1 MTLDNIIGQEEVK
14 ERLLAQYEADK
25 LPHALMLC
33 GPSGAGKLPLA
44 IAMAQLLLC
53 QRPIKRHA
61 DGTQA
66 TTYEPCGQ
74 CPACQMS
81 KRWAHPDLHFAFPV
95 IKKKNSS
102 TAPISDDYLQE
113 WRHLLDQSPYFDMN
127 DWLTEMKAENQQA
140 IYYVPEADNLLRKL
154 AIKSSQG
161 GRRVVIL
168 WLPERMN
175 QETSNKLLKLIEE
188 PPSGV
193 HFILVS
199 NDPDQVLGTI
209 ISRCQRIPVPVLSEE
224 EIKNHLMHREAV
236 PEDVAANLAH
246 VAQGSYT
253 EAIKQM
259 RAGNE
264 ASEYFELFVS
274 LMRSSYARHAKE
286 MQEWS
291 DKVVKLGRE
300 KQKDLLQYFQRLI
313 RENFIYNFQRQS
325 ELNYMNPQEAEFAV
339 KFARF
344 INERNVILIM
354 EQLDKA
360 QRDIEQNVNAKMV
373 FFDFAVKLT
382 ILLKQ

>member
-1 MTLDNIIGQEEVK
+1 MTFDNIIGQQEVK
-14 ERLLAQYEADK
+14 ERLLTQFEADR

-44 IAMAQLLLC
+44 LSLAQLLLC
-53 QRPIKRHA
+53 QHPV
-61 DGTQA
+61 GS
-66 TTYEPCGQ
+66 EPCGQ
-74 CPACQMS
+74 CPACQMT
-81 KRWAHPDLHFAFPV
+81 KRWAHPDLHFSFPV
-95 IKKKNSS
+95 IKKKGSS
-102 TAPISDDYLQE
+102 TAPISDNYMQE
-113 WRHLLDQSPYFDMN
+113 WRQMLDRSPYFDIN
-127 DWLTEMKAENQQA
+127 DWLAEMNAENQQA

-161 GRRVVIL
+161 GKRVVIL

-175 QETSNKLLKLIEE
+175 QDTANKLLKLIEE

-199 NDPDQVLGTI
+199 DEPDQVLGTI
-209 ISRCQRIPVPVLSEE
+209 LSRCQRIPVPTLPEDV
-224 EIKNHLMHREAV
+224 IKKHLMEKEAM

-253 EAIKQM
+253 QARKQM
-259 RAGNE
+259 QAGNE
-264 ASEYFELFVS
+264 ESAYFELFVS
-274 LMRSSYARHAKE
+274 LMRSSYARRAKE

-291 DKVVKLGRE
+291 DKVAKMGRE
-300 KQKDLLQYFQRLI
+300 KQKHLLQYFQRLV

-325 ELNYMNPQEAEFAV
+325 ELNYMTPQEAEFSV

-344 INERNVILIM
+344 INERNVIMIM
-354 EQLDKA
+354 EQLDAA
-360 QRDIEQNVNAKMV
+360 QRDIEQNVSAKMV